1 MGPWKAFQATKTA
14 PIELFNLS
22 SDPAESTD
30 VASANPDI
38 VKTIEKIL
46 ATARTETAT
55 PKSPDPRIWEKYK
68 EDNLKL
74 DAVLGFV

>member
-30 VASANPDI
+30 VASAHPDI

-46 ATARTETAT
+46 TTARTETAT
-55 PKSPDPRIWEKYK
+55 PKAVDLRIWEKYK

-74 DAVLGFV
+74 DALLGFA